1 MINYEFN
8 EFKKDVKELA
18 KKIKKFNPDSLILI
32 SRGGLTLGHFL
43 AQELDLRDIFT
54 INAISYENS
63 KKLNKIEI
71 FNIPNLTKYKK
82 AVLIDDI
89 SDSGETLYEIKK
101 LLTKKYP
108 NLNIKTATIFYKKN
122 SKVIP
127 DFTLKEAKEWIKF
140 FWEN

>member
-54 INAISYENS
+54 INAISYENN
-63 KKLNKIEI
+63 KKLNKLEI

-101 LLTKKYP
+101 LLTQKYP